1 MMHTALYFIQNSAI
15 KVEDNSSLFSFQTL
29 ICIKSKNPREI
40 ETVISHWKLIHYLYF
55 KSLMQTIVYSLSSY
69 QQYIA

>member
-40 ETVISHWKLIHYLYF
+40 ETVISH
-55 KSLMQTIVYSLSSY
+55 
-69 QQYIA
+69 